1 MENMELLQAMR
12 QMMEEVVS
20 PIYERMDK
28 MQEELSS
35 VKEEVAS
42 VKEEV
47 ASVKE
52 EVASVKEEVA
62 SVKEEVASVKE
73 EVASVKEEVASVKEE
88 VASIEEEVASVK
100 SLATK
105 TQIAMEN
112 DVVPKIKLLFEGHTI
127 LHSRLAQLNE
137 MERILREVQSD
148 VLLLKNIVASH
159 SGDIRM
165 LKRRRIGN

>member
-28 MQEELSS
+28 MQEEF
-35 VKEEVAS
+35 AS
-42 VKEEV
+42 VK
-47 ASVKE
+47 
-52 EVASVKEEVA
+52 
-62 SVKEEVASVKE
+62 
-73 EVASVKEEVASVKEE
+73 
-88 VASIEEEVASVK
+88 EEVASVK

-112 DVVPKIKLLFEGHTI
+112 DVVPKIKLLFEENI
-127 LHSRLAQLNE
+127 FLRSRFAQLDE
-137 MERILREVQSD
+137 MERILREVRSD
-148 VLLLKNIVASH
+148 VLLLQNVVTWYSN
-159 SGDIRM
+159 DIRM

>member
-28 MQEELSS
+28 MQEELS
-35 VKEEVAS
+35 
-42 VKEEV
+42 
-47 ASVKE
+47 SVKE

>member
-1 MENMELLQAMR
+1 M
-12 QMMEEVVS
+12 
-20 PIYERMDK
+20 
-28 MQEELSS
+28 
-35 VKEEVAS
+35 
-42 VKEEV
+42 
-47 ASVKE
+47 
-52 EVASVKEEVA
+52 
-62 SVKEEVASVKE
+62 
-73 EVASVKEEVASVKEE
+73 
-88 VASIEEEVASVK
+88 K

-127 LHSRLAQLNE
+127 LHSRSAQLNE

>member
-28 MQEELSS
+28 MQEEFSS

-52 EVASVKEEVA
+52 EVASVK
-62 SVKEEVASVKE
+62 
-73 EVASVKEEVASVKEE
+73 
-88 VASIEEEVASVK
+88 EEVASVK

-127 LHSRLAQLNE
+127 LHSRSAQLNE

>member
-28 MQEELSS
+28 MDERLDKLDKRLDKVE
-35 VKEEVAS
+35 
-42 VKEEV
+42 
-47 ASVKE
+47 
-52 EVASVKEEVA
+52 
-62 SVKEEVASVKE
+62 
-73 EVASVKEEVASVKEE
+73 
-88 VASIEEEVASVK
+88 

>member
-28 MQEELSS
+28 MQEELS
-35 VKEEVAS
+35 
-42 VKEEV
+42 
-47 ASVKE
+47 
-52 EVASVKEEVA
+52 SVKEEVA

-127 LHSRLAQLNE
+127 LRSRLAQLDE
-137 MERILREVQSD
+137 MERILREVLSD
-148 VLLLKNIVASH
+148 VLLLKNIVGWH
-159 SGDIRM
+159 SGEIRM
-165 LKRRRIGN
+165 LKRRSIGN

>member
-52 EVASVKEEVA
+52 EVASVKEEV
-62 SVKEEVASVKE
+62 V
-73 EVASVKEEVASVKEE
+73 SVKEEVASVKEE

>member
-28 MQEELSS
+28 MQEELS
-35 VKEEVAS
+35 
-42 VKEEV
+42 
-47 ASVKE
+47 
-52 EVASVKEEVA
+52 

-127 LHSRLAQLNE
+127 LRSRLAQLDE
-137 MERILREVQSD
+137 MERILREVLSD
-148 VLLLKNIVASH
+148 VLLLKNIVGWH
-159 SGDIRM
+159 SGEIRM

>member
-47 ASVKE
+47 ASVK
-52 EVASVKEEVA
+52 A
-62 SVKEEVASVKE
+62 
-73 EVASVKEEVASVKEE
+73 
-88 VASIEEEVASVK
+88 
-100 SLATK
+100 LATK
-105 TQIAMEN
+105 TQLTIEN
-112 DVVPKIKLLFEGHTI
+112 DISPKIKLLFEGQMS
-127 LHSRLAQLNE
+127 LQNRFAQLDE
-137 MERILREVQSD
+137 MERILREV
-148 VLLLKNIVASH
+148 
-159 SGDIRM
+159 M
-165 LKRRRIGN
+165 F